1 MSQET
6 TGAKTTPLLTM
17 AEKSASGII
26 WLTMSPTIQT
36 LAPQRLTNDQIIK
49 SFGEVSVQFR
59 RAIGRDGAARTTSV
73 ATKRAKKTGGGSGL
87 LRRRM

>member
-1 MSQET
+1 MSHET

-26 WLTMSPTIQT
+26 WLTMSPTIQM
-36 LAPQRLTNDQIIK
+36 LAPQRQVTDQIIK
-49 SFGEVSVQFR
+49 SRGEVSVQLR
-59 RAIGRDGAARTTSV
+59 RATGRNGAASTTSV